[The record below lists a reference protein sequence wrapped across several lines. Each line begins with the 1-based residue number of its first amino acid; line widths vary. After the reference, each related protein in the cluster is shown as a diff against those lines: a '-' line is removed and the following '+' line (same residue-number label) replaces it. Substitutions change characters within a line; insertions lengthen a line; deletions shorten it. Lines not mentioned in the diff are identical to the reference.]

1 MKNSGIQETEKKKVR
16 KGKKVTRKKEGRE
29 ELTDNAREP
38 KRREKE
44 TSIMRKRGR
53 RGSVG
58 ILTSRVAENRT
69 WVMVSGGK
77 EKKEKKE

>member
-1 MKNSGIQETEKKKVR
+1 MEFKKQRKKRVR

>member
-1 MKNSGIQETEKKKVR
+1 MEFKKQ
-16 KGKKVTRKKEGRE
+16 RKKEYEREKSHEEKEGRK